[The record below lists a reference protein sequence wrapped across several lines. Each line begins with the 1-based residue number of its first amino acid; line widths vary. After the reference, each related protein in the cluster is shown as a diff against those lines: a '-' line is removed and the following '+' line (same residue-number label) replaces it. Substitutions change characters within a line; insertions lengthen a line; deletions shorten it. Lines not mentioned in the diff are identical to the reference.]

1 MPRSAIHDSIFGSR
15 NMTIRRR
22 QHACLKTLT
31 GRLLSQD
38 RQSILCLQE
47 DLHSDPCPCVV
58 CVVWSCT
65 EPRRASNPRLP
76 PVSATDKQ
84 ASTACAMDD
93 GPRKTSNLA
102 TNRNVQETTIKPP
115 VCDTTIKA
123 AHMVDIQASRRLLVH
138 YSTEFWNIEKQY
150 G

>member
-1 MPRSAIHDSIFGSR
+1 MP
-15 NMTIRRR
+15 M
-22 QHACLKTLT
+22 
-31 GRLLSQD
+31 GRILSQE
-38 RQSILCLQE
+38 RQSILRLQE

-65 EPRRASNPRLP
+65 EPTRRASNPRLLP
-76 PVSATDKQ
+76 PVSATNKQ

-102 TNRNVQETTIKPP
+102 TNRNARETTIKPP

-123 AHMVDIQASRRLLVH
+123 AHMVDIQAS
-138 YSTEFWNIEKQY
+138 